1 MDTVLFVCS
10 GNTCRSPM
18 AEAIARDRLAHGLL
32 GQEGQVFVASAGV
45 FAPDG
50 LPPTQEALAAL
61 AAVGVQHEG
70 RSKPLK
76 PEMVT
81 NATLVICMT
90 DAHRAAIDDLMGGD
104 EAQMAKV
111 VLLDPDGDVAD
122 PIGMGQAAYD
132 QLAAKMMELIP
143 VRLEELLRGEN
154 RPRIG
159 SSG

>member
-61 AAVGVQHEG
+61 AAGGVQHEG

-76 PEMVT
+76 PERVT
-81 NATLVICMT
+81 KATRGICMT

-111 VLLDPDGDVAD
+111 VLLDPDGDVAQSKAD
-122 PIGMGQAAYD
+122 VGYEPEFTLDSAVADYIGW
-132 QLAAKMMELIP
+132 
-143 VRLEELLRGEN
+143 LRAGNEQ
-154 RPRIG
+154 
-159 SSG
+159 